1 MLKAT
6 CKRMISLVVL
16 ALMANISYG
25 KVVTETIQYG
35 IDGESFTG
43 LLAYDDAIKEKR
55 PGVLVVHEWWG
66 ANDYAH
72 KRAQDLAKE
81 GYVAFALDMYGTGKI
96 ADHPEQAKAFMTAT
110 LEKMPVAEK
119 RFEKGKAILQ
129 SQALVS
135 GDKIAAIGYCF
146 GGGIVLHMARQG
158 ADLDGVVSFHGS
170 LGTQT
175 PAEKGA
181 VKAKVKVFN
190 GAADPFVTE
199 EQIAAFKQEMTAAK
213 VDYDFVN
220 YPGAVHSFT
229 NPGADA
235 VGKKF
240 NMPLAYDP
248 KSDNDSWRGML
259 EFFKQIFAE

>member
-1 MLKAT
+1 MLKSA
-6 CKRMISLVVL
+6 ISLLVL
-16 ALMANISYG
+16 SFMASVSYG
-25 KVVTETIQYG
+25 KVVTESIEYE

-66 ANDYAH
+66 ANDYAQ

-96 ADHPEQAKAFMTAT
+96 ADHPDQAKAFMTAT
-110 LEKMPVAEK
+110 LEKMPEAEK
-119 RFEKGKAILQ
+119 RFYKGKTILA
-129 SQALVS
+129 SQPLVDS
-135 GDKIAAIGYCF
+135 EKVAAIGYCF
-146 GGGIVLHMARQG
+146 GGGIVLHMARTG

-170 LGTQT
+170 LGTQA

-199 EQIAAFKQEMTAAK
+199 EQIAAFKKEMTTAG
-213 VDYDFVN
+213 VDYEFVN

-229 NPGADA
+229 NPGATA

-248 KSDNDSWRGML
+248 KSDSDSWAAML
-259 EFFKQIFAE
+259 AFFNNIFAE